1 MSRTI
6 PELARE
12 HADLALAV
20 YVEPLASRR
29 RVLFVGDA
37 SSPVPEHLAGVARTL
52 DVVTPRSRVRGARR
66 SDRGPTRPW
75 PTENDVG
82 SWDLVL
88 VPDLLGSSVPTSDR
102 VEELASWL
110 APGGVLVV
118 GAEERED
125 GLSYEGLHG
134 LLAGSFD
141 AVRMLGQAP
150 FAGWSIVDFGA
161 VSSGG
166 VSSGADVTFDG
177 RLLGAQGEEAAR
189 FIGLCAAH
197 DVALDAYS
205 VVQIPA
211 SSLPRERADRLAAG
225 RDEAPAR
232 VAQLEGELRER
243 HEQMV
248 QLSARAEEL
257 EGELSASNAR
267 LARAEVDA
275 RQAHE
280 ALAAAGRA
288 QHESSERHASQL
300 EAARAEL
307 TRRTS
312 ESERRRE
319 EFRALQGEARE
330 ASARAD
336 GLRAE
341 LEEARAAAADVAPA
355 SEFIALEAAMLERAR
370 ELTSL
375 RGEVERRGTLVRDLV
390 EELREARARGAAVT
404 PSAGV
409 AREASDVEAALRRSL
424 EQARRRAV
432 EAEAASAEL
441 RFRLDESRGELALRT
456 QQFEVARA
464 ASMSERAALMSE
476 REALMSERAALMS
489 EREAVTSEQA
499 ARGDLDATM
508 RAWSAKVAESEEAL
522 RVTAARLALS
532 DDALAAAVANALRL
546 ERALAEALE
555 QVALSNAR
563 EGAADAAASRE
574 APAPSAH
581 AVDASAV
588 EAAAE
593 REALRAAA
601 ASAREQA
608 EAAVAELVAQRAL
621 VSDLQRERDD
631 AAAAT
636 TRLESELVRSRDEVR
651 SAHAALDEAC
661 GEREGIRLRW
671 TDAEAA
677 LAAAEA
683 RLRPDPAAIE
693 ATLRSASELE
703 DLRQRADVL
712 AASLALWTERAHAA
726 SARVEEE
733 SRLGAELLGRLSA
746 QESALE
752 RAQVAL
758 EASAAR
764 GDALQQ
770 SVVQHEAAAVGA
782 AEALEAARSEA
793 EAIAVEHAQ
802 ERDALEGRLV
812 ATQHARVEAEQ
823 GHHAA
828 RMALAEARQ
837 SLADIARGMGVTSLG
852 ARAFAAPDDA
862 DTSEGAS
869 PRDLFAQAREGLE
882 GLARALPAEQR
893 AEAVDRIAGLLR
905 LLRPD

>member
-1 MSRTI
+1 
-6 PELARE
+6 
-12 HADLALAV
+12 
-20 YVEPLASRR
+20 
-29 RVLFVGDA
+29 
-37 SSPVPEHLAGVARTL
+37 
-52 DVVTPRSRVRGARR
+52 
-66 SDRGPTRPW
+66 
-75 PTENDVG
+75 
-82 SWDLVL
+82 
-88 VPDLLGSSVPTSDR
+88 
-102 VEELASWL
+102 
-110 APGGVLVV
+110 
-118 GAEERED
+118 
-125 GLSYEGLHG
+125 
-134 LLAGSFD
+134 
-141 AVRMLGQAP
+141 
-150 FAGWSIVDFGA
+150 
-161 VSSGG
+161 
-166 VSSGADVTFDG
+166 
-177 RLLGAQGEEAAR
+177 
-189 FIGLCAAH
+189 
-197 DVALDAYS
+197 
-205 VVQIPA
+205 
-211 SSLPRERADRLAAG
+211 
-225 RDEAPAR
+225 
-232 VAQLEGELRER
+232 
-243 HEQMV
+243 
-248 QLSARAEEL
+248 
-257 EGELSASNAR
+257 
-267 LARAEVDA
+267 
-275 RQAHE
+275 
-280 ALAAAGRA
+280 
-288 QHESSERHASQL
+288 
-300 EAARAEL
+300 
-307 TRRTS
+307 
-312 ESERRRE
+312 
-319 EFRALQGEARE
+319 
-330 ASARAD
+330 
-336 GLRAE
+336 
-341 LEEARAAAADVAPA
+341 
-355 SEFIALEAAMLERAR
+355 
-370 ELTSL
+370 
-375 RGEVERRGTLVRDLV
+375 
-390 EELREARARGAAVT
+390 
-404 PSAGV
+404 
-409 AREASDVEAALRRSL
+409 
-424 EQARRRAV
+424 
-432 EAEAASAEL
+432 
-441 RFRLDESRGELALRT
+441 
-456 QQFEVARA
+456 
-464 ASMSERAALMSE
+464 
-476 REALMSERAALMS
+476 
-489 EREAVTSEQA
+489 
-499 ARGDLDATM
+499 M
-508 RAWSAKVAESEEAL
+508 RAWSERVAESEEAL

-555 QVALSNAR
+555 QVALSNAG
-563 EGAADAAASRE
+563 EGAADGAEFRE

-601 ASAREQA
+601 ASAKEQA
-608 EAAVAELVAQRAL
+608 EAVVAELVAQRAL
-621 VSDLQRERDD
+621 VSELQRERDG

-636 TRLESELVRSRDEVR
+636 MRLESELVRSRDEVR

-683 RLRPDPAAIE
+683 RLRPDPAVIE

-770 SVVQHEAAAVGA
+770 SVVQHEAAVVGA

-793 EAIAVEHAQ
+793 EALAVAHAQ

-869 PRDLFAQAREGLE
+869 PRDLFAQARDGLE

-893 AEAVDRIAGLLR
+893 SEAVDRIAGLLR